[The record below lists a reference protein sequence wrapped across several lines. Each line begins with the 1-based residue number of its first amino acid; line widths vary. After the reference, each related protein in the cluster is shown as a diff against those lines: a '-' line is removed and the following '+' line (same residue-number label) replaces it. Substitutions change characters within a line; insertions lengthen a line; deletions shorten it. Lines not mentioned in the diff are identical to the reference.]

1 MKVTRA
7 EFITGAVS
15 PRQYPLEPYPEVA
28 FIGRSNV
35 GKSSLINSLLNRKK
49 LVKTSGTPGKTQMIN
64 FFAINKNTIFADL
77 PGYGFAKVPQAVRK
91 KWKSLIEG
99 YLQQRKTLC
108 TVVLILDIRRKP
120 VDLDLQMQEWLET
133 IGIDYVLV
141 ATKADKLSQTEQ
153 SKQVKLIR
161 KAFVGD
167 SDGPDLVVYSSQTHR
182 GKKEL
187 WKILKAKIKEGVHSS
202 GE

>member
-7 EFITGAVS
+7 EFVTGAVS
-15 PRQYPLEPYPEVA
+15 AQQYPKDPYPEVA

-49 LVKTSGTPGKTQMIN
+49 LVKTSATPGKTQMIN
-64 FFAINKNTIFADL
+64 FFAINNNLMFADL
-77 PGYGFAKVPQAVRK
+77 PGYGFAKVPQAVK
-91 KWKSLIEG
+91 NKWQNMIEG
-99 YLQQRKTLC
+99 YLKNRQTLC

-120 VDLDLQMQEWLET
+120 TDLDLQMQEWLET
-133 IGIDYVLV
+133 MGIDYILV
-141 ATKADKLSQTEQ
+141 ATKADKLSQAEQ
-153 SKQVKLIR
+153 SKQAKVIR

-167 SDGPDLVVYSSQTHR
+167 AEDLDLLVYSSQNHR

-187 WKILKAKIKEGVHSS
+187 WKALKTKIKEGAHS
-202 GE
+202 EEE